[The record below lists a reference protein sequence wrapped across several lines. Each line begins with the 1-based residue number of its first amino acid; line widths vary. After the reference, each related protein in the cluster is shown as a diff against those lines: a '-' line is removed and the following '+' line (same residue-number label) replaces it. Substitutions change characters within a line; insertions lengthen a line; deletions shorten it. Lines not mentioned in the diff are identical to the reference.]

1 MDWLS
6 NSRQSIGGSA
16 PGTAPAEGKTETE
29 GTKGGA
35 GDGEWAG
42 RPAAGGGGGE
52 ARRRLP
58 LLPPE
63 DLQLELNC
71 H

>member
-1 MDWLS
+1 MDWVS

-16 PGTAPAEGKTETE
+16 PGTAPAERKTETE
-29 GTKGGA
+29 GKKGGA
-35 GDGEWAG
+35 GEGEREGRPPAG
-42 RPAAGGGGGE
+42 RGRPGGGC
-52 ARRRLP
+52 P
-58 LLPPE
+58 CSPPE